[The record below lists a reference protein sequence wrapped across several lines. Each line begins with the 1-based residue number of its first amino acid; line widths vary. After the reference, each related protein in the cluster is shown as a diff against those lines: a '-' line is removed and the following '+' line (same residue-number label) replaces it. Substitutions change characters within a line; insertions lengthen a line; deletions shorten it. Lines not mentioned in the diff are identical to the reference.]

1 MAGVFSRCILA
12 RADVVPDN
20 CCADPVVYERV
31 SEEIKSWIWEQAPG
45 VRESLGCPKKEVLET
60 FPPSMRAP
68 QEGCKCGQELGEST
82 NNDSGINR
90 IRGGKKI
97 GKVNKLTDKILFKK
111 LLNIF

>member
-1 MAGVFSRCILA
+1 MLFQTT
-12 RADVVPDN
+12 VVQTLL
-20 CCADPVVYERV
+20 CVVYERV

-90 IRGGKKI
+90 IRGGEKMTRLTGRRKKMI
-97 GKVNKLTDKILFKK
+97 DGKWHYNCKTTLGFM
-111 LLNIF
+111 

>member
-12 RADVVPDN
+12 SADVVPDN

-45 VRESLGCPKKEVLET
+45 VRESLGCPKKEVLER

-82 NNDSGINR
+82 SNDPGVNR

-97 GKVNKLTDKILFKK
+97 GKVKLTDKNTF
-111 LLNIF
+111 